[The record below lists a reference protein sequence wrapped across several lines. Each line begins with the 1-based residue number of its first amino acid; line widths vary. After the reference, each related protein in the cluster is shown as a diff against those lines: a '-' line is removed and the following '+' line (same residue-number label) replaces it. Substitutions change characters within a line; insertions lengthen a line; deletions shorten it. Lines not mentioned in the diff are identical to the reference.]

1 MLHLSQ
7 LTGRISV
14 KPPVKYFKNMELKSH
29 RFIAFFEPKQA
40 TELCMKATVEELP
53 DRKVVFEEG
62 EGPDFLYL
70 VLEGKVEFRKS
81 QNGNE
86 YKTIAHALAD
96 DFFGEF
102 GILDGQPRSAQAIVC
117 DRATLA
123 KIPRHNFIEILGKT
137 KITVVLNFFSYIIE
151 RLRNTTAEYAKELV
165 YKDRMVLLGEM
176 VNTIIHDLK
185 SPLSAINLASSLV
198 KEIHP
203 DLETVEWCDI
213 IKAQAQQMLSMAQEL
228 LEFSRGEGRLYKQ
241 PVNLREIL
249 DIFEKLNHA
258 YFEESQVKLIVN
270 CPEHIVFNADQN
282 KILRVLQNLANNSVD
297 AFKKQEGI
305 IEITASTTLN
315 TVWIQFKDNGPGIPD
330 SIRNRLF
337 ESFVTYGKQTGTG
350 LGTAIVKSI
359 IDAHGG
365 SISFKSDQDKG
376 TIFDISIPIE

>member
-1 MLHLSQ
+1 MLDLSPE
-7 LTGRISV
+7 TGKISV
-14 KPPVKYFKNMELKSH
+14 KPPVKYRKNMELKSH
-29 RFIAFFEPKQA
+29 RFISFFEPKQA
-40 TELCMKATVEELP
+40 TELCMTASVEELP
-53 DRKVVFEEG
+53 DRKVIFEEG

-70 VLEGKVEFRKS
+70 ILEGKVEFRKS

-102 GILDGQPRSAQAIVC
+102 GILDGRPRSAQAIVC

-123 KIPRHNFIEILGKT
+123 KIPRQHFIEILGKT
-137 KITVVLNFFSYIIE
+137 QITVVLNLFSYIIE
-151 RLRNTTAEYAKELV
+151 RIRNTTSEYAKELV

-203 DLETVEWCDI
+203 DPETEEWCDI

-228 LEFSRGEGRLYKQ
+228 LEFSRGEGKLYKE
-241 PVNLREIL
+241 PINLIEVL
-249 DIFEKLNHA
+249 GIFEKLNHA
-258 YFEESQVKLIVN
+258 YFQESEVKLVID
-270 CPEHIVFNADQN
+270 CPEYIVFNADQN

-297 AFKKQEGI
+297 AFNKQGGV
-305 IEITASTTLN
+305 IEISASTSLES
-315 TVWIQFKDNGPGIPD
+315 VEILFQDNGPGIPD
-330 SIRNRLF
+330 SIRDRLF

-359 IDAHGG
+359 IEAHGG
-365 SISFKSDQDKG
+365 TISFESRKDRG
-376 TIFDISIPIE
+376 TTFTISIPIE